1 MRWRKWW
8 RRRIAFLT
16 ALMLIVA
23 TVHPVFASDEWTDE
37 FEGWTDNAK
46 EETYLS
52 YEITDWLALSSDLVT
67 DANTVG
73 VSVKAINLS
82 NKVNKLR
89 SKVKKAI
96 KPLSYG
102 VIHDK
107 DYYVELMLAII
118 QAVSNGK
125 PSGNDP
131 CMYQTY
137 VDPFYSE
144 SQAMTFDKSVQLTY
158 NRLLQMENA
167 YRSKHKK
174 DPLFTK
180 NDGKYSSVLAGL
192 MLGEGYVKANK
203 TYKKS
208 SAKDYVLNNEEK
220 FIRTS
225 ATGEEKTII
234 PIVNLPDLVQSY
246 FHVITVE
253 AGGSLGYGNGGLD
266 IPIIYQGDYA
276 KVSWGSS
283 NIKDA
288 GCGVCSLAMV
298 LTYLTGRTVTV
309 QELVSKYN
317 SNTYRLSGGAT
328 KGASMF
334 PAAAKAYGVTFVKHT
349 SSASE
354 AIKALKNGQPV
365 ICSQKK
371 GLFTGGLHFIV
382 LRGINAE
389 GKVLVNDPNGRRR
402 SEIYFGRRDP
412 QAWLNKGFDFYKDI
426 HATLNSGY
434 YIFGKKK

>member
-125 PSGNDP
+125 PSGNDYP
-131 CMYQTY
+131 GADRPERKTAAVKQ
-137 VDPFYSE
+137 
-144 SQAMTFDKSVQLTY
+144 
-158 NRLLQMENA
+158 
-167 YRSKHKK
+167 SKRKRRK
-174 DPLFTK
+174 ERK
-180 NDGKYSSVLAGL
+180 NKRKVR
-192 MLGEGYVKANK
+192 
-203 TYKKS
+203 
-208 SAKDYVLNNEEK
+208 EK
-220 FIRTS
+220 QI
-225 ATGEEKTII
+225 
-234 PIVNLPDLVQSY
+234 
-246 FHVITVE
+246 
-253 AGGSLGYGNGGLD
+253 
-266 IPIIYQGDYA
+266 
-276 KVSWGSS
+276 
-283 NIKDA
+283 
-288 GCGVCSLAMV
+288 
-298 LTYLTGRTVTV
+298 
-309 QELVSKYN
+309 
-317 SNTYRLSGGAT
+317 
-328 KGASMF
+328 
-334 PAAAKAYGVTFVKHT
+334 
-349 SSASE
+349 
-354 AIKALKNGQPV
+354 
-365 ICSQKK
+365 
-371 GLFTGGLHFIV
+371 
-382 LRGINAE
+382 
-389 GKVLVNDPNGRRR
+389 
-402 SEIYFGRRDP
+402 
-412 QAWLNKGFDFYKDI
+412 
-426 HATLNSGY
+426 
-434 YIFGKKK
+434 